1 MHLLRINDVVSV
13 TEQSLRLTIG
23 DPIGQQE
30 KYLMEEQNN
39 KFECEPSLV
48 SSEMHCSPAS
58 LPLGTDKKCSKSPAG
73 FDPNHELVIENYS
86 VRLVELIDTERDL
99 ASFEL
104 GLSMTNPASR
114 RLGEVVQERRENREK
129 IELLFSELGRKMWKG
144 QLPPTTIAIVEQRY
158 REMTN
163 RLLSE
168 ELHDEP
174 WSAYFSAFQLSIDI
188 LNTKSMLN

>member
-1 MHLLRINDVVSV
+1 
-13 TEQSLRLTIG
+13 
-23 DPIGQQE
+23 
-30 KYLMEEQNN
+30 MEEQNN
-39 KFECEPSLV
+39 KFEYEPGVV
-48 SSEMHCSPAS
+48 SPEIHCSQVS
-58 LPLGTDKKCSKSPAG
+58 TKSGEEKKCSKTPVN
-73 FDPNHELVIENYS
+73 FDPNHESVIEDYS
-86 VRLVELIDTERDL
+86 VRLVELIDSERDL

-188 LNTKSMLN
+188 LNAKSILN

>member
-1 MHLLRINDVVSV
+1 M
-13 TEQSLRLTIG
+13 RLTNG
-23 DPIGQQE
+23 DQIGQQE
-30 KYLMEEQNN
+30 KHIMEEQNN
-39 KFECEPSLV
+39 KFECESSLV
-48 SSEMHCSPAS
+48 STEMHGLPAS
-58 LPLGTDKKCSKSPAG
+58 LQSGVDKKCSKSPVD
-73 FDPNHELVIENYS
+73 FEPNHELVIENYS
-86 VRLVELIDTERDL
+86 VRLVELIDSERDL

-144 QLPPTTIAIVEQRY
+144 QLPPTTIAIVEHRY

-188 LNTKSMLN
+188 LNAKSILN